1 MSEPSDVRIAPR
13 RGQLRVY
20 LGAAPG
26 VGKTFAMLNEGH
38 RRKERGKDVVI
49 GIVETHGRARTAEQI
64 GDLEAIPRRVV
75 EHRGGRLDEMDI
87 DAVLRRRPQL
97 VLVDEL
103 AHTNAPGSRHEK
115 RWQDVQELLD
125 AGIDVIS
132 TVNIQHLESLND
144 VVERIT
150 GIRQRETIPDHAV
163 RAADD
168 IELVDMAPEA
178 LRRRLAH
185 GNVYAAEKVDSALGN
200 YFRAGN
206 LAALRELALL
216 WVADRVDDSLQDYR
230 ERHGITRPWE
240 TRERIVVALAGAPDT
255 DHLIRRAARM
265 AQRSKGDLIGVHVV
279 SDSGLTSA
287 NTALSDVVA
296 AQRRLLEELGGE
308 YRHVTSN
315 DVAAALVNLARAEN
329 ATQIVLGA
337 TGRSRW
343 QELFGGSVINRVVR
357 LSGPIDVH
365 VISRPPEPDGHSER
379 RLPAMRQVLTP
390 LSPHRQL
397 WGWVLAVV
405 GLPLTTLVFVNTR
418 DQVGLPT
425 VLLLY
430 LVLAMVVALVGGVL
444 PALAAVV
451 VGFLLA
457 NWFFTPPFYVLTIT
471 DPENVLALIVYVFA
485 AGTVAVLVDRVGR
498 SRLRA
503 ARLQAEAEA
512 LASLA
517 GSLAGPGSVGDM
529 LGQLRATFGFRAA
542 ALLRRGSAGWDVVAA
557 SGPDVPTTPEQSDV
571 TRDLGHDV
579 VMALA
584 GGALSSEDERVLNS
598 YAAQVAAANERD
610 RLQGEA
616 GKAADLAAANTL
628 RASLLQAVS
637 HDLRTPLA
645 SIKAAISSLLQR
657 DIQWSPEAREEF
669 YATIDEETD
678 RLDRIIGNLLDMS
691 RLQAGAL
698 HVALQPTGVEEV
710 VLAAMQSL
718 GPQGRNFDVDVPEDL
733 PDALADPDLL
743 ERALANL
750 MSNAARHAPSGE
762 PVRLRAGA
770 VLVNGVR
777 RIDLRIVD
785 TGPGIAPTDRQRVF
799 QPFQRTVDHQVDGE
813 GVGLGLAIARGF
825 VEAMG
830 GEVSI
835 EDTPGGGATLVVD
848 LPSVATSSSRSSVE
862 PQG

>member
-1 MSEPSDVRIAPR
+1 VSEPDDTAPRPGAPR
-13 RGQLRVY
+13 RGKLRVY

-38 RRKERGKDVVI
+38 RRQERGAAVVV
-49 GIVETHGRARTAEQI
+49 GFVETHGRQRTAEQLS
-64 GDLEAIPRRVV
+64 DLEVIPRKLVS
-75 EHRGGRLDEMDI
+75 HRGSSLTEMDTEAI
-87 DAVLRRRPQL
+87 LRRRPQL

-103 AHTNAPGSRHEK
+103 AHTNAPGSKHEK
-115 RWQDVQELLD
+115 RWQDVQELLA

-150 GIRQRETIPDHAV
+150 GILQRETIPDHAV

-185 GNVYAAEKVDSALGN
+185 GNVYAADKIDAALGN

-206 LAALRELALL
+206 LSALRELALL

-255 DHLIRRAARM
+255 DHLIRRASRM
-265 AQRSKGDLIGVHVV
+265 AQRAKGDLIGVHIVA
-279 SDSGLTSA
+279 DSGLASGNEASA
-287 NTALSDVVA
+287 VEVMT

-308 YRHVTSN
+308 HRRVTSN
-315 DVAAALVNLARAEN
+315 DVAAALVDLARAEN

-337 TGRSRW
+337 SARSRW

-365 VISRPPEPDGHSER
+365 VISRPADPAGDSER
-379 RLPAMRQVLTP
+379 RLPPVRQVVTP
-390 LSPHRQL
+390 LSPRRQA
-397 WGWVLAVV
+397 WGWLLAVV
-405 GLPLTTLVFVNTR
+405 GLPVITLACANLR
-418 DQVGLPT
+418 EQVGLPS

-444 PALAAVV
+444 PALAAVF

-457 NWFFTPPFYVLTIT
+457 NWYFTPPYYVLTIT
-471 DPENVLALIVYVFA
+471 DGENVLALVVYVFA

-517 GSLAGPGSVGDM
+517 GSLARPGSVGEM

-542 ALLRRGSAGWDVVAA
+542 SLLAQSATGWDVLVSSGLEPAGRPDAA
-557 SGPDVPTTPEQSDV
+557 DL
-571 TRDLGHDV
+571 TRDLGPGV
-579 VMALA
+579 LLALA
-584 GGALSSEDERVLNS
+584 GGTLSAEDERVLS
-598 YAAQVAAANERD
+598 SFAAQVAAAAERE

-616 GKAADLAAANTL
+616 GRAADLATANTL

-645 SIKAAISSLLQR
+645 SIKASISSLLQR
-657 DIQWSPEAREEF
+657 DIEWSPAAVDEF
-669 YATIDEETD
+669 EHTIDEETD
-678 RLDRIIGNLLDMS
+678 RLSHIVGNLLDMS

-698 HVALQPTGVEEV
+698 NVQLRPSGIEEV
-710 VLAAMQSL
+710 VLAVVNGLRPSGHQV
-718 GPQGRNFDVDVPEDL
+718 QVDVPETLRDVV
-733 PDALADPDLL
+733 ADPDLL

-750 MSNAARHAPSGE
+750 IANAIRYAPPGS
-762 PVRLRAGA
+762 PVRVSAGE
-770 VLVNGVR
+770 VVVDGRCRVDVR
-777 RIDLRIVD
+777 VIDS
-785 TGPGIAPTDRQRVF
+785 GPGIPPADRHLAF
-799 QPFQRTVDHQVDGE
+799 QPFQRLVDNQADGS

-830 GEVSI
+830 GELTI
-835 EDTPGGGATLVVD
+835 EDTPGGGATLVVG
-848 LPSVATSSSRSSVE
+848 LPTVDSTE
-862 PQG
+862 P